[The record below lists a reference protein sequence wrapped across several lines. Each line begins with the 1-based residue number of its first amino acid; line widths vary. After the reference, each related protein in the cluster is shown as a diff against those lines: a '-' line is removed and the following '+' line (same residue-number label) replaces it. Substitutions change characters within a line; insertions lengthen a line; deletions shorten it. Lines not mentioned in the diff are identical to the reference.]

1 MSVLAHAHH
10 AAYGQAPRPIRQ
22 PGAFRRLLGR
32 FLQWRQRRVEEDIA
46 IHLGLSGGH
55 PDERTPLQQRQF
67 PELNGRPAARLR

>member
-10 AAYGQAPRPIRQ
+10 AAYGQSPRPIRQ

-55 PDERTPLQQRQF
+55 ITDEIERRMNERLF
-67 PELNGRPAARLR
+67 SNGSFRS

>member
-1 MSVLAHAHH
+1 
-10 AAYGQAPRPIRQ
+10 
-22 PGAFRRLLGR
+22 
-32 FLQWRQRRVEEDIA
+32 VEEDIA